1 MPPDPSVFLQVNHLS
16 KRVAS
21 GDTAISILKDVNL
34 NINTGESV
42 AILGASGSGK
52 TTLLTLLAG
61 LDLPTAGDIY
71 FLQQHL
77 NSLDEEK
84 RALLRGENIGFIFQN
99 FQLLPTLNALEN
111 VMLPLE
117 IRYVARE
124 LAEQSARSWLQKVG
138 LQDRLL
144 HFPATLS
151 GGEQQRVAIA
161 RAFVTNPKI
170 ILADEMTGN
179 LDIQTGKRIIELLF
193 ELNAERKT
201 TLVLVT
207 HDTNLA
213 AQCQRR
219 LLLQEGVLQPC

>member
-1 MPPDPSVFLQVNHLS
+1 MFLQVNHLN
-16 KRVAS
+16 KRVEN
-21 GDTAISILKDVNL
+21 GDSPISILKDVNL
-34 NINTGESV
+34 NINSGESL

-61 LDLPTAGDIY
+61 LDLPTSGDIY

-84 RALLRGENIGFIFQN
+84 RALLRGQYVGFVFQT
-99 FQLLPTLNALEN
+99 FQLLPTLTALEN

-117 IRYVARE
+117 IQYVARE
-124 LAEQSARSWLQKVG
+124 EAESKARDWLQKVG
-138 LQDRLL
+138 LQTRLH
-144 HFPATLS
+144 HFPTTLS

-179 LDIQTGKRIIELLF
+179 LDTHTGMRIIELLF
-193 ELNAERKT
+193 TLNSEQKT

-213 AQCQRR
+213 SHCQRR